1 MYAAHKRASTLAWAA
16 GLYLAMEVVARVGR
30 FQGMAWGWRGLSWLM
45 IGWGFKSVFNY
56 NNAQT
61 YGPLIGAYLRK
72 YGNHSSADSFE
83 INDRKREFYQ
93 IDTRQYMS
101 YTHADLP
108 HGHTNYGP
116 QPDGEAED
124 ASWYMALDKFLAG
137 EENHGLKE
145 HANYLHYPFEYKDK
159 SFPSV
164 EMAGDLINKH

>member
-1 MYAAHKRASTLAWAA
+1 
-16 GLYLAMEVVARVGR
+16 
-30 FQGMAWGWRGLSWLM
+30 
-45 IGWGFKSVFNY
+45 
-56 NNAQT
+56 
-61 YGPLIGAYLRK
+61 
-72 YGNHSSADSFE
+72 
-83 INDRKREFYQ
+83 
-93 IDTRQYMS
+93 MS

-145 HANYLHYPFEYKDK
+145 HPNFLHYPFEYKDK